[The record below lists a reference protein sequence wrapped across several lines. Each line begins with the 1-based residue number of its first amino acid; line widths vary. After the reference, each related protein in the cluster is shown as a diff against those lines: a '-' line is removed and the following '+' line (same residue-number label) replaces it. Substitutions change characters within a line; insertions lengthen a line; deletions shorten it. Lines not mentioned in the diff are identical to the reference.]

1 MLVVMAIS
9 FFTVRVVLEKLG
21 ISDYGIYNIVGSIVV
36 VFSFLK
42 TTLTSASQRFFSY
55 TIGKGNVVDLIEMF
69 KTNLL
74 FYLII
79 CILIIFF
86 AETVGLWFL
95 NNKLN
100 IPSDRL
106 YAANWVFQMSIL
118 GFVFTTLTVPY
129 ESVITSHE
137 NMGIYAYISIL
148 EALLKLMIA
157 YGVIWFS
164 FDKLIV
170 YSILVAISSF
180 IVFLSYLLYC
190 RRKYE
195 ECRFGFLWNKD
206 MFKEVVQYSMWNI
219 VGTTASVIN
228 GEGSNIVLNVFF
240 GPVVN
245 GARAIAYQIIGIATR
260 FSSNFFTAVRPRL
273 IILYAK
279 GDLAEMYKLINQS
292 AKLSFFLI
300 FMISMPILFQIN
312 YVLSLWLGSIPPYVK
327 EFAMLSII
335 TILIDV
341 LSNPLITA
349 AQATGNIKVYQITMS
364 VILVLGI
371 PISYCILLFYKEPE
385 IVFYVSILISIIL
398 LTARLIILK
407 SLVKLSIMK
416 FFKDVIFRVLSSSL
430 VSLILILLT
439 FQYVKFDDSTF
450 AFFMIKSVLI
460 FLIVLIVII
469 SLGLNK
475 LERVSFMQYINKIF
489 RRLC

>member
-206 MFKEVVQYSMWNI
+206 MFKEVVSILNKYRPDGNNGKGKYYQFERLGNNNASTIDFHKYKRLHDIIRHKEDYRMQQLLQNRYSNAYK
-219 VGTTASVIN
+219 TRLDNRYLENQNRYNNA
-228 GEGSNIVLNVFF
+228 
-240 GPVVN
+240 VN
-245 GARAIAYQIIGIATR
+245 AWIAYKKA
-260 FSSNFFTAVRPRL
+260 N
-273 IILYAK
+273 
-279 GDLAEMYKLINQS
+279 
-292 AKLSFFLI
+292 
-300 FMISMPILFQIN
+300 
-312 YVLSLWLGSIPPYVK
+312 
-327 EFAMLSII
+327 
-335 TILIDV
+335 
-341 LSNPLITA
+341 
-349 AQATGNIKVYQITMS
+349 
-364 VILVLGI
+364 
-371 PISYCILLFYKEPE
+371 
-385 IVFYVSILISIIL
+385 
-398 LTARLIILK
+398 
-407 SLVKLSIMK
+407 
-416 FFKDVIFRVLSSSL
+416 
-430 VSLILILLT
+430 
-439 FQYVKFDDSTF
+439 
-450 AFFMIKSVLI
+450 
-460 FLIVLIVII
+460 
-469 SLGLNK
+469 GL
-475 LERVSFMQYINKIF
+475 
-489 RRLC
+489 